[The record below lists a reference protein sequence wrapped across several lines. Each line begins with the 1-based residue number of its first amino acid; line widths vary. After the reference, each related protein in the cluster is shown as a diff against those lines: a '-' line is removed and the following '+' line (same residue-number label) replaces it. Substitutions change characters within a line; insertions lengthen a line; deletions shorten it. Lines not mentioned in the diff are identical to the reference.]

1 MGKASSIFSRVFY
14 YRGTNLYYIM
24 LCESYSLDNEYNY
37 GDKFLVMEFSILR
50 ADNKYRESYSV
61 LWVFIVGDS
70 TDNNR
75 RVKYKEKF
83 ISCADSYEISLADK

>member
-1 MGKASSIFSRVFY
+1 
-14 YRGTNLYYIM
+14 
-24 LCESYSLDNEYNY
+24 
-37 GDKFLVMEFSILR
+37 MEFSILR

-75 RVKYKEKF
+75 RVKYKENL
-83 ISCADSYEISLADK
+83 ISCADSYEISLEDK